1 MFRVVASIVFVIVVI
16 VAFFVG
22 NRETSTTTDTPE
34 VQSQPLPATPGKNFN
49 F

>member
-22 NRETSTTTDTPE
+22 NRETSTTDTPE